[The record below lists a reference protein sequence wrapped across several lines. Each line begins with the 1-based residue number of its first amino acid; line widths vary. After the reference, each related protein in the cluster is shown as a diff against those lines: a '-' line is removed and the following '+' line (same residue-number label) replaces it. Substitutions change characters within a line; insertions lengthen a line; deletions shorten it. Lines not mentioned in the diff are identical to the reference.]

1 MIAGHATSIT
11 LEPEFWNKLKEIAAI
26 DNVSLNSLI
35 TKIDADKDRENLS
48 SAVRV
53 FILMQRKNLG
63 RKIIICTI
71 ILQKNYLIS

>member
-1 MIAGHATSIT
+1 MASTRSNNTIKRSVMIAGHATSIT

-53 FILMQRKNLG
+53 FILKRLCG
-63 RKIIICTI
+63 E
-71 ILQKNYLIS
+71 